1 MVAID
6 VTPVRPI
13 EEALAT
19 HEIPTNLPSGW
30 GYESVLD
37 TAQETAAPI
46 AVQKIVSLNVPQGA
60 TSAQLFIISG
70 LIGLLAGVAILLRVV
85 EHSWSHE
92 NATAQKIVRAGN
104 HCLGPQRSFLGSV
117 DTRQGGCGSASP
129 GPCLESLA
137 KRRTRC
143 TALALG

>member
-19 HEIPTNLPSGW
+19 HEILTNLPSGW

-37 TAQETAAPI
+37 TAQETAAPK

-70 LIGLLAGVAILLRVV
+70 LIGLLAGVAILFAR
-85 EHSWSHE
+85 
-92 NATAQKIVRAGN
+92 
-104 HCLGPQRSFLGSV
+104 
-117 DTRQGGCGSASP
+117 
-129 GPCLESLA
+129 
-137 KRRTRC
+137 RRTQLV
-143 TALALG
+143 A